1 MLKKLLKYE
10 FRATA
15 RTYGGMYLALL
26 AASVLFGG
34 SVRRWNGTN
43 SDAYSTLVGLLSLV
57 YTAVIIGTVVVTIM
71 TIVQRFYRN
80 LLGREGY
87 LMHTLPVT
95 ETQLVTSKLISSTV
109 WSLCSILAAC
119 LSFGILA
126 VLMMADMDLL
136 EQLPLM
142 WSIIREAF
150 ARYNMEFWG
159 ALAFSGV
166 VGFVR
171 MVSAIACIYAACM
184 VGHQFK
190 NHPALAGILSFFV
203 MQYVQGWLEKLLQI
217 GTGVYETIIY
227 SAVGDMGSIET
238 AISKTMDVLE
248 GAYSLVIM
256 SATKLIAVRDPR
268 GYRPLCIGTLPG
280 GGYVFAS
287 ESCALDATGAS
298 LLRDVEPGEIVV
310 VDTKTGELRSIK
322 DHCGRPDTQM
332 CVFEFIYFARP
343 DSVIEGSSVHEA
355 RKQAGRFLAQEHP
368 VEADVV
374 IGVPDSGL
382 DAALGYSQESGIPYG
397 IGFIKNKYI
406 GRTFIQGSQKQRE
419 NSVRI
424 KLNVVTSTVKGK
436 RVVLVDDSIVRGT
449 TSARIIKLLRDAGAK
464 EVHFRVSAP
473 PFKYPCYFGT
483 DIPDQKLLVA
493 TGRTVDQINEII
505 GADTLGYLSTEHVVQ
520 LAQNANCG
528 FCTACFTGKYAV
540 KPEEVLSTD
549 IHERHLNDRP
559 KDEKKLGE

>member
-1 MLKKLLKYE
+1 MTENHNIIPARHIHEECGVFGIFTPQEADVASYAYYALYSLQHRGQESAGIVVNDDGLFRSLRDTGLVSEVFPPEQLKSLGKGTIAVGHV
-10 FRATA
+10 R
-15 RTYGGMYLALL
+15 YGTTGSDNKRNVQPILVNHFKGRMALAH
-26 AASVLFGG
+26 
-34 SVRRWNGTN
+34 NGNLTN
-43 SDAYSTLVGLLSLV
+43 SRELRQELESRGSIFQTTTDSEVIAY
-57 YTAVIIGTVVVTIM
+57 I
-71 TIVQRFYRN
+71 IVQERLNR
-80 LLGREGY
+80 
-87 LMHTLPVT
+87 
-95 ETQLVTSKLISSTV
+95 
-109 WSLCSILAAC
+109 
-119 LSFGILA
+119 
-126 VLMMADMDLL
+126 
-136 EQLPLM
+136 
-142 WSIIREAF
+142 
-150 ARYNMEFWG
+150 
-159 ALAFSGV
+159 
-166 VGFVR
+166 
-171 MVSAIACIYAACM
+171 
-184 VGHQFK
+184 
-190 NHPALAGILSFFV
+190 
-203 MQYVQGWLEKLLQI
+203 
-217 GTGVYETIIY
+217 
-227 SAVGDMGSIET
+227 GSIEE
-238 AISKTMDVLE
+238 AVSAAMDRIE
-248 GAYSLVIM
+248 GAYSLVL
-256 SATKLIAVRDPR
+256 SSPTKLIAARDPH
-268 GYRPLCIGTLPG
+268 GFRPLCMGHLKDG
-280 GGYVFAS
+280 SVVFAS
-287 ESCALDATGAS
+287 ESCALDAIGAEFE
-298 LLRDVEPGEIVV
+298 RDIRPGEIVV
-310 VDTKTGELRSIK
+310 VDTAGVRS
-322 DHCGRPDTQM
+322 DTSHCGKAPKKL

-343 DSVIEGSSVHEA
+343 DSIIEGSSVHEA

-520 LAQNANCG
+520 LTQNANCG